1 MLKAGE
7 KVCYETKNS
16 SSGYSLH
23 FLQVREGSK
32 ETPLVHVV
40 RTGNKLYFHT
50 IVNVFCCLHSKIEIG
65 KQKVAIILAALVPG
79 GGRTICRWFNQQN
92 GSVPSL
98 QQHQAVGR
106 PRILQPTDIQQHVGT
121 VVQSHNRHH
130 QSVHYP
136 DLLRP
141 VRAATHTSISLRTLQ
156 RYGLETLH
164 IKNKRTKKRTERERK
179 NINIHTLYILSSSSY
194 SFTIVV

>member
-1 MLKAGE
+1 MSESYHHYSDEFKQEVLSLYHKGQRG
-7 KVCYETKNS
+7 
-16 SSGYSLH
+16 SG
-23 FLQVREGSK
+23 F
-32 ETPLVHVV
+32 
-40 RTGNKLYFHT
+40 
-50 IVNVFCCLHSKIEIG
+50 
-65 KQKVAIILAALVPG
+65 AALARRFQIPG